1 MDSWSHYPERTVLN
15 ESKYVTR
22 VDLIDLDFLWD
33 KWLLH
38 IWFLELIIRLQIE
51 ISRVRL
57 IYVAANESGNVTRVK
72 SCLELTYLIDLCIPS
87 PQNSAGRAEA
97 VDGARPAEERAG
109 GGEARRERGHAAD
122 GAVQGLAAE
131 GGGRRRRPQGR
142 VGGGP
147 HLQAHQG
154 DRVRRRQEVAQ
165 GQ

>member
-72 SCLELTYLIDLCIPS
+72 SCLELTDLIDLCIKDEFKL
-87 PQNSAGRAEA
+87 GIA
-97 VDGARPAEERAG
+97 VAPRLPIS
-109 GGEARRERGHAAD
+109 
-122 GAVQGLAAE
+122 QPLKS
-131 GGGRRRRPQGR
+131 
-142 VGGGP
+142 
-147 HLQAHQG
+147 
-154 DRVRRRQEVAQ
+154 
-165 GQ
+165 

>member
-1 MDSWSHYPERTVLN
+1 MNSSL
-15 ESKYVTR
+15 
-22 VDLIDLDFLWD
+22 
-33 KWLLH
+33 
-38 IWFLELIIRLQIE
+38 
-51 ISRVRL
+51 
-57 IYVAANESGNVTRVK
+57 
-72 SCLELTYLIDLCIPS
+72 LCIPS

-122 GAVQGLAAE
+122 GAVQGEELYWTYSISKYKKVALSICNNLNFPPLQGLAAE